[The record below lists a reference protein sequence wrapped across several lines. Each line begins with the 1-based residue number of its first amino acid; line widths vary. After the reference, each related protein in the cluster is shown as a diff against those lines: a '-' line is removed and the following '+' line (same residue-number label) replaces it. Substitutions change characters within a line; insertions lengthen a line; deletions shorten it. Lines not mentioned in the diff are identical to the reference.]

1 MKFGDI
7 RLKAN
12 FYVFDIHRY
21 NTINKQGA
29 CNAPRFLQTKKRMI
43 RIGIFILAFLCT
55 AVVQGQQLYF
65 PPKTGTSWDTLSP
78 TRLGWCNDSLESL
91 HRFLESK
98 GTKGFIVL
106 KDGKIVVERYYGT
119 FTRDSA
125 WYWASAGK
133 TLTAF
138 LTGLAQEEGKLR
150 ITDTSARYLG
160 KGWSSLTATQEA
172 AINVRHH
179 LTMSTGLDDAV
190 ADDDCTLPSCLTY
203 KAAPGTR
210 WAYHNAP
217 YTLMEKIVENA
228 VGVTYNQ
235 FTTSRL
241 KVPTGMTGQWM
252 KIGYNNVYFSTA
264 RSMARFGLLILN
276 NGVWNTDTIMRDRNY
291 FRDMVNTSQSIN
303 LSYGYLWWL
312 NGKASHMLPTVQ
324 FVFNG
329 SMIPAAPADMYAAL
343 GKNDQK
349 LYVIPSQRMV
359 VVRMGNA
366 AGNVQ
371 LAASSFDNELWTRIS
386 KLSCLSQSVE
396 EKAAYAGLRIFG
408 NPAGNILRGSS
419 LEAGKLDVF
428 DALGRLLM
436 QEQIPAGNWAFDTQR
451 WPKGLVYVS
460 FSAMSGKQ
468 IRVPVWVQGN

>member
-1 MKFGDI
+1 MARSILLILVFHFFG
-7 RLKAN
+7 A
-12 FYVFDIHRY
+12 
-21 NTINKQGA
+21 INA
-29 CNAPRFLQTKKRMI
+29 
-43 RIGIFILAFLCT
+43 
-55 AVVQGQQLYF
+55 QQLYF
-65 PPKTGTSWDTLSP
+65 PPRTGTTWDTLSP
-78 TRLGWCNDSLESL
+78 ARLGWCNDSLESL
-91 HRFLESK
+91 HRFLEAK
-98 GTKGFIVL
+98 NTKGFIVL

-119 FTRDSA
+119 FTRDSL

-138 LTGLAQEEGKLR
+138 LTGIAQEEGKLR
-150 ITDTSARYLG
+150 ISDTSAKYLG
-160 KGWSSLTATQEA
+160 NGWSSLTRTQEA
-172 AINVRHH
+172 AITVRHH

-235 FTTSRL
+235 YTTSRL
-241 KVPTGMTGQWM
+241 KTPTGMNGQWL
-252 KIGYNNVYFSTA
+252 KIGYNNVYFSNL
-264 RSMARFGLLILN
+264 RSMARFGLLVLN
-276 NGVWNTDTIMRDRNY
+276 NGVWSTDTLLRDRNY
-291 FRDMVNTSQSIN
+291 FRDMVNTSQNIN

-329 SMIPAAPADMYAAL
+329 SMVPGAPNDMIAAL

-349 LYVIPSQRMV
+349 VYVIPSQRMV

-371 LAASSFDNELWTRIS
+371 LAASSFDNELWMRMAR
-386 KLSCLSQSVE
+386 LSCLSQAVQDRT
-396 EKAAYAGLRIFG
+396 ANTGFRVLG
-408 NPAGNILRGSS
+408 NPAAAILRGNSIEPGS
-419 LEAGKLDVF
+419 VELYDAMGRRLMQQVIASGNWELDVRSLPRGIVYLHF
-428 DALGRLLM
+428 VAASGRNM
-436 QEQIPAGNWAFDTQR
+436 QLPIVLQV
-451 WPKGLVYVS
+451 L
-460 FSAMSGKQ
+460 
-468 IRVPVWVQGN
+468 

>member
-1 MKFGDI
+1 MCF
-7 RLKAN
+7 LS
-12 FYVFDIHRY
+12 
-21 NTINKQGA
+21 QSP
-29 CNAPRFLQTKKRMI
+29 CNAAAEAKTNGRMVRSFFYTLSFLLV
-43 RIGIFILAFLCT
+43 GAL
-55 AVVQGQQLYF
+55 QGQQLYF
-65 PPKTGTSWDTLSP
+65 PPKTGTAWDTLSP

-98 GTKGFIVL
+98 GTKGFMVL

-138 LTGLAQEEGKLR
+138 LAGLAQEEGKLR

-160 KGWSSLTATQEA
+160 KGWSSLTAAQEA

-179 LTMSTGLDDAV
+179 LTMTTGLDDAV

-217 YTLMEKIVENA
+217 YTLMEEIVENA

-235 FTTSRL
+235 YTTSRL

-264 RSMARFGLLILN
+264 RSMARFGLLMLN
-276 NGVWNTDTIMRDRNY
+276 NGVWNTDTVMRDRNY
-291 FRDMVNTSQSIN
+291 FRDMINTSQSIN

-349 LYVIPSQRMV
+349 LYVIPSQNMV

-386 KLSCLSQSVE
+386 RLSCLSQSVH
-396 EKAAYAGLRIFG
+396 AQTAYQGLRIFG
-408 NPAGNILRGSS
+408 NPVGNTLRGSS
-419 LEAGKLDVF
+419 LEAGRLEVY
-428 DALGRLLM
+428 DAMGRLLM
-436 QEQIPAGNWAFDTQR
+436 QEQVSTGVWAFDTQR
-451 WPKGLVYVS
+451 WPAGWNFVRFES
-460 FSAMSGKQ
+460 ESGQ
-468 IRVPVWVQGN
+468 QVRVPICIQRD

>member
-1 MKFGDI
+1 MARSILLILVFHFFG
-7 RLKAN
+7 A
-12 FYVFDIHRY
+12 
-21 NTINKQGA
+21 INA
-29 CNAPRFLQTKKRMI
+29 
-43 RIGIFILAFLCT
+43 
-55 AVVQGQQLYF
+55 QQLYF
-65 PPKTGTSWDTLSP
+65 PPRTGTTWDTLSP
-78 TRLGWCNDSLESL
+78 ARLGWCNDSLESL
-91 HRFLESK
+91 HRFLEAK
-98 GTKGFIVL
+98 NTKGFIVL
-106 KDGKIVVERYYGT
+106 KNGKIVVERYYGT

-138 LTGLAQEEGKLR
+138 LTGIAQEEGKLR
-150 ITDTSARYLG
+150 ISDTSAKYLG
-160 KGWSSLTATQEA
+160 NGWSSLTPAQEA
-172 AINVRHH
+172 AITVRHH
-179 LTMSTGLDDAV
+179 LTMTTGLDDAV

-217 YTLMEKIVENA
+217 YTLMEQIVENA

-241 KVPTGMTGQWM
+241 KTPTGMTGQWF
-252 KIGYNNVYFSTA
+252 KIGYNNVYFSTP

-276 NGVWNTDTIMRDRNY
+276 NGVWNGDTILHDRNY
-291 FRDMVNTSQSIN
+291 FRDMVNTSQNIN

-329 SMIPAAPADMYAAL
+329 SMVPAAPNDMFAAL

-349 LYVIPSQRMV
+349 IYVIPSQKLV

-386 KLSCLSQSVE
+386 RLSCLSQSVDD
-396 EKAAYAGLRIFG
+396 KASYDGLHIFG
-408 NPAGNILRGSS
+408 NPAGNTLRGSS
-419 LEAGKLDVF
+419 LESGKLEVF
-428 DALGRLLM
+428 DATGRLLM
-436 QEQIPAGNWAFDTQR
+436 REQIPAGNWAFDTHR
-451 WPKGLVYVS
+451 WPKGLVYVRVE
-460 FSAMSGKQ
+460 ALSGRQ
-468 IRVPVWVQGN
+468 TRVPVLVQAD

>member
-1 MKFGDI
+1 MVRSI
-7 RLKAN
+7 L
-12 FYVFDIHRY
+12 
-21 NTINKQGA
+21 
-29 CNAPRFLQTKKRMI
+29 L
-43 RIGIFILAFLCT
+43 ILAFYLFG
-55 AVVQGQQLYF
+55 AINAQQLYF
-65 PPKTGTSWDTLSP
+65 PPRTGTAWDTLSP
-78 TRLGWCNDSLESL
+78 ARLGWCNDSLESL
-91 HRFLESK
+91 HRFLEAK
-98 GTKGFIVL
+98 NTKGFIVL

-138 LTGLAQEEGKLR
+138 LTGIAQEEGKLR
-150 ITDTSARYLG
+150 ISDTSAKYLG
-160 KGWSSLTATQEA
+160 KGWSSLTPAQEA
-172 AINVRHH
+172 AITVRHH
-179 LTMSTGLDDAV
+179 LTMTTGLDDAV

-217 YTLMEKIVENA
+217 YTLMEQIVENA

-241 KVPTGMTGQWM
+241 KTPTGMTGQWF
-252 KIGYNNVYFSTA
+252 KIGYNNVYFSTP
-264 RSMARFGLLILN
+264 RSMARFGLLVLN
-276 NGVWNTDTIMRDRNY
+276 NGVWSTDTLMRDRNY
-291 FRDMVNTSQSIN
+291 FRDMVNTSQNIN

-329 SMIPAAPADMYAAL
+329 SMVPGAPNDMIAAL

-349 LYVIPSQRMV
+349 VYVIPSQRMV

-371 LAASSFDNELWTRIS
+371 LAASSFDNELWTRMGQ
-386 KLSCLSQSVE
+386 LSCLSQSVRH
-396 EKAAYAGLRIFG
+396 ANMNAGFQVTG
-408 NPAGNILRGSS
+408 NPTSGTLRGNSQERGS
-419 LEAGKLDVF
+419 VELY
-428 DALGRLLM
+428 DAMGRRLM
-436 QEQIPAGNWAFDTQR
+436 QQEIAAGNWEMDVCSLPR
-451 WPKGLVYVS
+451 GIVYLH
-460 FSAMSGKQ
+460 FASASGRKLHL
-468 IRVPVWVQGN
+468 PVLLQAW

>member
-1 MKFGDI
+1 MARSILLILVFHFFG
-7 RLKAN
+7 A
-12 FYVFDIHRY
+12 
-21 NTINKQGA
+21 INA
-29 CNAPRFLQTKKRMI
+29 
-43 RIGIFILAFLCT
+43 
-55 AVVQGQQLYF
+55 QQLYF
-65 PPKTGTSWDTLSP
+65 PPKTGNTWDTLSP
-78 TRLGWCNDSLESL
+78 ARLGWCNDSLESL
-91 HRFLESK
+91 HRFLEAK
-98 GTKGFIVL
+98 NTKGFIVL

-119 FTRDSA
+119 FTRDSL

-138 LTGLAQEEGKLR
+138 LTGIAQEEVKLR
-150 ITDTSARYLG
+150 ISDTSAKYLG
-160 KGWSSLTATQEA
+160 NGWSSLTRTQEA
-172 AINVRHH
+172 AITVRHH

-235 FTTSRL
+235 YTTSRL
-241 KVPTGMTGQWM
+241 KTPTGMNGQWL
-252 KIGYNNVYFSTA
+252 KIGYNNVYFSNL
-264 RSMARFGLLILN
+264 RSMARFGLLVLN
-276 NGVWNTDTIMRDRNY
+276 NGVWSTDTLLRDRNY
-291 FRDMVNTSQSIN
+291 FRDMVNTSQNIN

-329 SMIPAAPADMYAAL
+329 SMVPGAPNDMIAAL

-349 LYVIPSQRMV
+349 VYVIPSQRMV

-371 LAASSFDNELWTRIS
+371 LAASSFDNELWMRMAR
-386 KLSCLSQSVE
+386 LSCLSQSVQDRT
-396 EKAAYAGLRIFG
+396 ANTGFRVLG
-408 NPAGNILRGSS
+408 NPAAATLRGNSIEPGS
-419 LEAGKLDVF
+419 VELYDAMGRRLMQQVIASGNWELDVRSLPRGIVYLHF
-428 DALGRLLM
+428 VAASGRNM
-436 QEQIPAGNWAFDTQR
+436 QLPIVLQV
-451 WPKGLVYVS
+451 L
-460 FSAMSGKQ
+460 
-468 IRVPVWVQGN
+468 